1 MARAAEPDKK
11 PEKQRYEYRD
21 KHDPDGIGKFYMGR
35 EIAHV
40 MGYQAA
46 GWLDRPEREKE
57 EQTSKMI
64 EQLIVAAYSAAFDVG
79 AWNSEVSYERYEK
92 VVARSI
98 CAQETLRE
106 FVLARLK

>member
-1 MARAAEPDKK
+1 MTTPTNEVVAF
-11 PEKQRYEYRD
+11 QC
-21 KHDPDGIGKFYMGR
+21 
-35 EIAHV
+35 
-40 MGYQAA
+40 
-46 GWLDRPEREKE
+46 

-79 AWNSEVSYERYEK
+79 AWNSEVSDERYEK

-106 FVLARLK
+106 FVLARLKEERENQTNDSINVLTNENGTTAIF